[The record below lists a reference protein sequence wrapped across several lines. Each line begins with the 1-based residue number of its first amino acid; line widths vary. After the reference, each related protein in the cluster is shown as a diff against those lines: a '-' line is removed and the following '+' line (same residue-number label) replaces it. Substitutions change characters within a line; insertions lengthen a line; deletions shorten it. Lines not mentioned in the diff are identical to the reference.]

1 MGTVGAMKSGR
12 LIFASD
18 KADQK
23 MLWPLEVGKSW
34 QNVFSLRNVLQNST
48 TTMTIKR
55 FMSVVSEDV
64 ITVPAGSFNVLKI
77 ESFDPESGE

>member
-1 MGTVGAMKSGR
+1 MEDG
-12 LIFASD
+12 
-18 KADQK
+18 
-23 MLWPLEVGKSW
+23 
-34 QNVFSLRNVLQNST
+34 QNST
-48 TTMTIKR
+48 TTIKR